1 MPFGSSVTI
10 AVKTL
15 SLTLSWES
23 HSRDLKKEILTRLEA
38 AELSSP
44 EFIFDEKND
53 FEKIVFDDGFV
64 IVTDI
69 LPKKNGKVELEKSLQ
84 KIYSFT
90 KTILGPLKNYKLLV
104 LRKDYA
110 KNPLVGISEAFS
122 FLKRLVYIKILYLYT
137 I

>member
-1 MPFGSSVTI
+1 M
-10 AVKTL
+10 
-15 SLTLSWES
+15 
-23 HSRDLKKEILTRLEA
+23 
-38 AELSSP
+38 SSP
-44 EFIFDEKND
+44 EFIFDEND

-90 KTILGPLKNYKLLV
+90 KTILGTLKNYKLLV

-110 KNPLVGISEAFS
+110 KNFSRYQRSIFIFEA
-122 FLKRLVYIKILYLYT
+122 I
-137 I
+137 